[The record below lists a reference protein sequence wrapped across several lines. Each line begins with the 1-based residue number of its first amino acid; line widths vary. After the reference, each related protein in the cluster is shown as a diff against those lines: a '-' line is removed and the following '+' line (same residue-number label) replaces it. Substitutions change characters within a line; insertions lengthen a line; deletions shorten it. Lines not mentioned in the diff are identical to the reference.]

1 MNKLIKR
8 FNTEALKLSWVYIIA
23 ISLLFLVIVQL
34 YRNVANPTAPTS
46 RTVQLEQKLAEL
58 ESKLSTQQTL
68 IESLEKQVNK

>member
-46 RTVQLEQKLAEL
+46 RTVQLEQKLTEL
-58 ESKLSTQQTL
+58 ENKLNAQQTL
-68 IESLEKQVNK
+68 IESLEKQLHK